1 MTARSLV
8 HVVDDDEAVHAS
20 MEFLLAS
27 AGLEART
34 YSSAAAF
41 LKVLPAVQDGCVVTD
56 IRMPEMDGLQLLTLI
71 KQAKP
76 DLPVIMI
83 TGHGDVSLAV
93 DAMKAGAA
101 EFLEKPFEDQALLSA
116 VISAL
121 DAAARGR
128 ERDAELVAVNERL
141 ASLSPRERQVLDGI
155 VAGQSN
161 KTIGANLGISP
172 RTVEIYRANVMEKMQ
187 AGTLSDLIQKAVLV
201 RNKAQ
206 KATASP

>member
-1 MTARSLV
+1 VTTHALV

-20 MEFLLAS
+20 LEFLLAS

-34 YSSAAAF
+34 YSSATAF
-41 LKVLPAVQDGCVVTD
+41 LEVLPSVQDGCVVTD

-93 DAMKAGAA
+93 DAMKTGAA
-101 EFLEKPFEDQALLSA
+101 EFLEKPFEGQALLSA
-116 VISAL
+116 VFSAL
-121 DAAARGR
+121 DAAARER
-128 ERDAELVAVNERL
+128 ERDAESVAVKERL
-141 ASLSPRERQVLDGI
+141 TSLSPRERQVLDGI

-161 KTIGANLGISP
+161 KTIGVKLGISP
-172 RTVEIYRANVMEKMQ
+172 RTVEIYRANVMEKME
-187 AGTLSDLIQKAVLV
+187 ARTLSDLIQKTIIA
-201 RNKAQ
+201 RGQ
-206 KATASP
+206 KTTN